1 VAGAFPATVT
11 ITANGVSASQRID
24 FTIKGAAGGAF
35 SLTLNPRPTNVINLP
50 AGLSYNKTTGVISGT
65 PQVWGDLTAT
75 GQLSNGTTTDIN
87 IPVMP
92 SVPVIAGPTNWNA
105 QVGQEAR
112 YQIVAGGFGREWA
125 GWDDFNGSSPSTNW
139 LSSGPLAAFRTNATT
154 KSGLGNYQ
162 GRLSL
167 THGGTTSQVGSGY
180 LVWART
186 IPVGARWVAMVE
198 SGISTNL
205 NLVRR
210 TNNLGQATNGQW
222 ISTKLNLL
230 RAGSEVTEGTRLTAE
245 LDRSP
250 EEGNILLARING
262 GDDELGKLSAPGDS
276 AALALRYDALG
287 TIFSEGFPEQSA
299 TWTMLHSLPVS
310 DMGLTSSNQWRL
322 AVGGFS
328 EYFRI
333 EQPGLVWWDNF
344 VLLPDPGVI
353 TYRAYLVDSNG
364 VALTDLDG
372 NPYLPEGLDLF
383 DNTAGAISGIPSD
396 SLVGGTYRIRVEA
409 EYNSPF
415 LPIQGL
421 PPVKGVANLNLTLL
435 PAFTGASSATGF
447 LNVAGFTHQVA
458 VGTHSFDSNLK
469 FSATGLPTGT
479 TINAM
484 SGLISGKPT
493 VAGTF
498 GTRVTIT
505 AGTATASQDIQIS
518 VYNGDGNRWA
528 VGSPVSYQVNLG
540 TGVTGYQASGLPTGM
555 TINATTGLISG
566 TPIEAGDYSVT
577 VTVPVR
583 GLSTVVP
590 FFIRPIYV
598 NLAATGANNGTTWA
612 NAYTNLQTAI
622 NAAGAG
628 SQIWVAAGTY
638 RPTSYQDPKV
648 TNDVRSRS
656 FLLKGGVSVLGGFAG
671 TEAQLAQRDVE
682 SNPTILSGDFNG
694 NDSATWPPVVGN
706 DGNVGSGDFTRSE
719 NAYHVVGALSQTT
732 APILDGFTIT
742 GGNANNVT
750 YRQPNNG
757 SAIPA
762 GTVIHGWAPGIAV
775 VNADV
780 VIRNCHVTK
789 NVGKGGSC
797 AFINITG
804 QLRRTRIADSVF
816 EQNLAYYGNGAAF
829 EAQVV
834 SSQNVVSRPLLQV
847 TVVRSAFLQNESRTG
862 PDEDNDLYPD
872 GGDGGAVYFYWGVEG
887 NFVNCSFIE
896 NYANGLKTNGDPW
909 LDGSSGGRE
918 GNGGAIQARR
928 YCDLN
933 IANSIFAR
941 NLCDDNGAAINMGSG
956 VRLKMY
962 FSTFYGNDSTNN
974 GRGFGAGVVAGWYG
988 PDSLRPNTMTGY
1000 GIVSWQN
1007 LPIEQEI
1014 DLWQGNYG
1022 PPPNY
1027 SSPPLPAPSTLSQSV
1042 FSTGTS
1048 LMNNNGTLRNGNPN
1062 FIAANSIS
1070 GTDGLYLTTDDGLR
1084 IRSGSIAQNFV
1095 GARPADFADLD
1106 EDGNTIELL
1115 PYDAVGVPFAPN
1127 PPYNAGAYQTVAP

>member
-1 VAGAFPATVT
+1 MVT
-11 ITANGVSASQRID
+11 ITANGVSASQRVD
-24 FTIKGAAGGAF
+24 FRIQGAAGGAF
-35 SLTLNPRPTNVINLP
+35 SLTLNPRPTNVLNLP
-50 AGLSYNKTTGVISGT
+50 AGLIYNKSTGVISGT
-65 PQVWGDLTAT
+65 PQVWGDFTAT
-75 GQLSNGTTTDIN
+75 GQMSGGTTTSID

-125 GWDDFNGSSPSTNW
+125 GWDGFDGSSPSTNW
-139 LSSGPLAAFRTNATT
+139 LSSGPLAAFRTNGTT
-154 KSGLGNYQ
+154 KSGLANYQ

-167 THGGTTSQVGSGY
+167 THSGTTNQVGSAY
-180 LVWART
+180 LVWSKT
-186 IPVGARWVAMVE
+186 IPVGARWAAMVE
-198 SGISTNL
+198 SGISTDL

-210 TNNLGQATNGQW
+210 TNNLGQATTGQW

-230 RAGSEVTEGTRLTAE
+230 RAGSEVAEGTRLTAE
-245 LDRSP
+245 FDRSP

-262 GDDELGKLSAPGDS
+262 GDRELGKLSAPGDS
-276 AALALRYDALG
+276 AALALRYDEFG
-287 TIFSEGFPEQSA
+287 TIYSEGFPEQSA
-299 TWTMLHSLPVS
+299 TWQPLHSLSVS

-344 VLLPDPGVI
+344 VLLPDPGVLM
-353 TYRAYLVDSNG
+353 YRAYLVDSNG
-364 VALTDLDG
+364 AALTDLDG

-383 DNTAGAISGIPSD
+383 GNTAGAILGIPSD

-409 EYNSPF
+409 EYNPPL

-421 PPVKGVANLNLTLL
+421 PPVKGGKTVLLTLL

-458 VGTHSFDSNLK
+458 VGAHSFGSNLK

-479 TINAM
+479 TINTT
-484 SGLISGKPT
+484 SGWISGKPT

-498 GTRVTIT
+498 GTKVTIT
-505 AGTATASQDIQIS
+505 AGTATAFQDIQIS
-518 VYNGDGNRWA
+518 VYNGEGNRWA

-566 TPIEAGDYSVT
+566 KPTEAGDYSVT
-577 VTVPVR
+577 VTVPAR

-598 NLAATGANNGTTWA
+598 NAVAFGANNGTTWA

-862 PDEDNDLYPD
+862 PDQDNDLYPD

-887 NFVNCSFIE
+887 NFVNCIFIE

-962 FSTFYGNDSTNN
+962 FSTFYDNDSTNN

-1048 LMNNNGTLRNGNPN
+1048 LMNNIGTLRNGSPN

-1070 GTDGLYLTTDDGLR
+1070 GTDGLYLTADDGLR

-1095 GARPADFADLD
+1095 SARPADFADLD

-1115 PYDAVGVPFAPN
+1115 PYDAAEVPFAPN

>member
-1 VAGAFPATVT
+1 
-11 ITANGVSASQRID
+11 
-24 FTIKGAAGGAF
+24 
-35 SLTLNPRPTNVINLP
+35 
-50 AGLSYNKTTGVISGT
+50 
-65 PQVWGDLTAT
+65 
-75 GQLSNGTTTDIN
+75 
-87 IPVMP
+87 
-92 SVPVIAGPTNWNA
+92 
-105 QVGQEAR
+105 
-112 YQIVAGGFGREWA
+112 
-125 GWDDFNGSSPSTNW
+125 
-139 LSSGPLAAFRTNATT
+139 
-154 KSGLGNYQ
+154 
-162 GRLSL
+162 
-167 THGGTTSQVGSGY
+167 
-180 LVWART
+180 
-186 IPVGARWVAMVE
+186 
-198 SGISTNL
+198 
-205 NLVRR
+205 
-210 TNNLGQATNGQW
+210 
-222 ISTKLNLL
+222 
-230 RAGSEVTEGTRLTAE
+230 
-245 LDRSP
+245 
-250 EEGNILLARING
+250 
-262 GDDELGKLSAPGDS
+262 
-276 AALALRYDALG
+276 
-287 TIFSEGFPEQSA
+287 
-299 TWTMLHSLPVS
+299 
-310 DMGLTSSNQWRL
+310 
-322 AVGGFS
+322 
-328 EYFRI
+328 
-333 EQPGLVWWDNF
+333 
-344 VLLPDPGVI
+344 
-353 TYRAYLVDSNG
+353 
-364 VALTDLDG
+364 
-372 NPYLPEGLDLF
+372 
-383 DNTAGAISGIPSD
+383 
-396 SLVGGTYRIRVEA
+396 
-409 EYNSPF
+409 
-415 LPIQGL
+415 
-421 PPVKGVANLNLTLL
+421 
-435 PAFTGASSATGF
+435 
-447 LNVAGFTHQVA
+447 
-458 VGTHSFDSNLK
+458 
-469 FSATGLPTGT
+469 
-479 TINAM
+479 
-484 SGLISGKPT
+484 
-493 VAGTF
+493 
-498 GTRVTIT
+498 
-505 AGTATASQDIQIS
+505 
-518 VYNGDGNRWA
+518 
-528 VGSPVSYQVNLG
+528 
-540 TGVTGYQASGLPTGM
+540 M

-566 TPIEAGDYSVT
+566 TPKEAGAYMVT
-577 VTVPVR
+577 VSVPAR
-583 GLSTVVP
+583 GLSTMIP

-598 NLAATGANNGTTWA
+598 NLAATGANNGTSWA
-612 NAYTNLQTAI
+612 NAYTSLQTAI

-628 SQIWVAAGTY
+628 SQVWVAAGTY
-638 RPTSYQDPKV
+638 KPTSYLDPKV
-648 TNDVRSRS
+648 TNDPRSRF

-671 TEAQLAQRDVE
+671 METQLDQRDVE
-682 SNPTILSGDFNG
+682 ANPTILSGDFSG

-719 NAYHVVGALSQTT
+719 NAYHVVGALGQTT

-862 PDEDNDLYPD
+862 PDQDNDLYPD

-887 NFVNCSFIE
+887 NFVNCIFIE

-928 YCDLN
+928 YCDIN

-1007 LPIEQEI
+1007 PPIEQEI

-1027 SSPPLPAPSTLSQSV
+1027 SPPALPAPSTLSQSV

-1048 LMNNNGTLRNGNPN
+1048 LMNNIGTLRNGSPG
-1062 FIAANSIS
+1062 FMAANNIA
-1070 GTDGLYLTTDDGLR
+1070 GNDGVYLTTDDGLR

-1095 GARPADFADLD
+1095 SARPVDFADLD
-1106 EDGNTIELL
+1106 GDGNTTELL
-1115 PYDAVGVPFAPN
+1115 PYDAAGVPFAPN